1 MGSQTRRLTPS
12 PLSDQVS
19 QQLSRMPVKNT
30 GPELRLRSAIH
41 ALGMRFRL
49 ESKLPGRPDIVL
61 PRARLA
67 IFVDGCFWHACQQH
81 GVTPK
86 NNRDWWSAKLGRNV
100 ERDREKDAALR
111 DLGWNAVHV
120 WEHEDALQAAE
131 RIREL
136 WLSHQ
141 PAGRLDSD

>member
-1 MGSQTRRLTPS
+1 MGRQKRRLTPS

-30 GPELRLRSAIH
+30 GPELKLRSALH

-49 ESKLPGRPDIVL
+49 ESQLPGRPDIVL
-61 PRARLA
+61 PCARLA
-67 IFVDGCFWHACQQH
+67 IFVDGCFWHACPQH

-100 ERDREKDAALR
+100 ERDREKDASLR
-111 DLGWNAVHV
+111 DLGWDVVHV

-131 RIREL
+131 HIREL
-136 WLSHQ
+136 WLSRQ
-141 PAGRLDSD
+141 PARRLDSD